1 LAIFLFPHPSSRIFG
16 SASITMPEPLEIEQ
30 RTYEA
35 RQQEFLYQR
44 PRAGE
49 HQLFISYPSVNY
61 RLRS

>member
-1 LAIFLFPHPSSRIFG
+1 
-16 SASITMPEPLEIEQ
+16 MPEPLAIEQ

-61 RLRS
+61 QLRS